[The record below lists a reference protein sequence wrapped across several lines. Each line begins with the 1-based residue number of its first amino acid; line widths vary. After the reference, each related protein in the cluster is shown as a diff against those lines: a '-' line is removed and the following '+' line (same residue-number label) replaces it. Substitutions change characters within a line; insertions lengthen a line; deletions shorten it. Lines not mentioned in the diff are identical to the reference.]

1 MAVIRPPRA
10 RAGKVANEAAT
21 YSVRIPT
28 DVERRIRRCRASV
41 RAAIQK
47 NLGEIASSASAQ
59 RRLAKTPDQKEPPL
73 RFYVY
78 EGFRIAYQLDPEA
91 RRVVVLDLE
100 LLPAE

>member
-1 MAVIRPPRA
+1 MAPLRGPRA
-10 RAGKVANEAAT
+10 RAGKVAVEAAT
-21 YSVRIPT
+21 YSLRIPT

-41 RAAIQK
+41 RAAIEK
-47 NLGEIASSASAQ
+47 NLGDIAQGASTQ
-59 RRLAKTPDQKEPPL
+59 RRAAKSPDQKEPPL

-78 EGFRIAYQLDPEA
+78 EGYRISYQLDPEA